1 MPAAEEHYKAAEAFE
16 AALQAAAE
24 DHVRRSLT
32 RAVSGTWDAM
42 LMSFLCNVL
51 LDETHPAHALQ

>member
-1 MPAAEEHYKAAEAFE
+1 MAQGLLMPAAEEHYKAAEAFE

-32 RAVSGTWDAM
+32 RAVVSGTRDAM
-42 LMSFLCNVL
+42 LTYFLYYVFC
-51 LDETHPAHALQ
+51 

>member
-1 MPAAEEHYKAAEAFE
+1 MAQGLLMPAAEEHYKAAEAFE

-32 RAVSGTWDAM
+32 RAVVSGTRITM
-42 LMSFLCNVL
+42 LTSFPCNIFC
-51 LDETHPAHALQ
+51 